1 MSIRL
6 SDIPDIEPTIKTKG
20 IRLSDIPDEQP
31 KFTGKPIQ
39 PISALLGISPEEL
52 SQKGSWV
59 KGGLLQTAEDI
70 YREGI
75 SPIMSGG
82 STFAAG
88 IPKMIAK
95 AQGKEAGEITFPEQT
110 SIPGKLLRGISEITG
125 FTAGTPSRVTTFVGK
140 TIPKILPKVLP
151 KFAGRILTGAG
162 AGAAGMATAG
172 DTLKNRKEMAKWGA
186 ILGGA
191 IPIVEAGGNFAKGV
205 VTKSGRWL
213 SKNIGGITDAT
224 VNTIKRLGANR
235 VFDPLKAKA
244 DYISQNIAPKIYDKF
259 VEFENRANS
268 AYRQAIKSAPEGKQI
283 NIKPAIQETGKRLKS
298 LGLITETGNLTELGQ
313 SEIARDSVYGKLLD
327 FYKSADAISGVK
339 KLQNV
344 PLTQSQIIK
353 ASKAMNETLVNK
365 EQFTFLRD
373 KLNSLYKNK
382 PSDID
387 VSKVVNEFYQA
398 GENSGMKGLQQA
410 RKLQRTLFDIED
422 RIDVNKITRDL
433 VKAKNP
439 QWSKVIQKD
448 YQSLVDKG
456 VLNKQDYQ
464 NFFDDLMAHFANI
477 DFELVSETPGVGGGF
492 YPSRAGFLRKG
503 IAGTAKQYYKNVA
516 PQTEKLGKFTGGIL
530 QKGKQLIEKLQ
541 K

>member
-1 MSIRL
+1 MPMRL
-6 SDIPDIEPTIKTKG
+6 SDIPDMEIKNKQ

-31 KFTGKPIQ
+31 KFSGQ
-39 PISALLGISPEEL
+39 PGPVSTLLNINQTPEQLAE
-52 SQKGSWV
+52 KGSWV
-59 KGGLLQTAEDI
+59 KGGLLKTGEDI

-75 SPIMSGG
+75 SPILSGG

-88 IPKMIAK
+88 VPKMIAK
-95 AQGKEAGEITFPEQT
+95 AQGQGENIFPEQT
-110 SIPGKLLRGISEITG
+110 SLPGKLLRGASEIVG
-125 FTAGTPSRVTTFVGK
+125 FTAGAPGRVTTFAGK
-140 TIPKILPKVLP
+140 AIPKILPKVLP
-151 KFAGRILTGAG
+151 KFAGRILTGAV

-172 DTLKNRKEMAKWGA
+172 DTLENRKNLAKIGA
-186 ILGGA
+186 IWGGA
-191 IPIVEAGGNFAKGV
+191 IPLATDVGKGIGGFA
-205 VTKSGRWL
+205 TKSGRWL
-213 SKNIGGITDAT
+213 AKNVGGITDAT
-224 VNTIKRLGANR
+224 VKTIKRLGANR

-259 VEFENRANS
+259 VEFENKANS

-283 NIKPAIQETGKRLKS
+283 NIKPAIQEAGKRLKG

-327 FYKSADAISGVK
+327 FYKSADAISGVE
-339 KLQNV
+339 KLKGKA
-344 PLTQSQIIK
+344 LTQSQMIK
-353 ASKAMNETLVNK
+353 ASRAMNETLVNK

-373 KLNSLYKNK
+373 KLNALYKNK

-410 RKLQRTLFDIED
+410 RELQRKLFEIED
-422 RIDVNKITRDL
+422 KIDVNKITRDL

-439 QWSKVIQKD
+439 QWSKVIQKE
-448 YQSLVDKG
+448 YQNLVDKG
-456 VLNKQDYQ
+456 ILNKQDYQ

-492 YPSRAGFLRKG
+492 YPSRAGLIRKG
-503 IAGTAKQYYKNVA
+503 VAGAAKQYYKNVVPTIETA
-516 PQTEKLGKFTGGIL
+516 QRFMGKA
-530 QKGKQLIEKLQ
+530 KK
-541 K
+541 